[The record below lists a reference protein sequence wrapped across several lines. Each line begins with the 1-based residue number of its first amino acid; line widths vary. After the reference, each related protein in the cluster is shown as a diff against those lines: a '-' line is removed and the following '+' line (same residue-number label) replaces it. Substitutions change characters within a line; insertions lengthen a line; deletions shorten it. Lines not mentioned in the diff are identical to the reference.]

1 MSSFK
6 HIIKN
11 YENLAKLGKEI
22 IQHKKNI
29 KSIPPDKLQNAF
41 LSQEI
46 KIQQFFDNAEL
57 CHIDWKKKSHT
68 IDEFWTGPS

>member
-6 HIIKN
+6 HIVKN
-11 YENLAKLGKEI
+11 YENLAKLGRQI
-22 IQHKKNI
+22 IQHKKDI
-29 KSIPPDKLQNAF
+29 KSVPSRLSHNSF

-46 KIQQFFDNAEL
+46 RIQQFFDDAEQ
-57 CHIDWKKKSHT
+57 CHIDWKKNSHT

>member
-29 KSIPPDKLQNAF
+29 KSIPPEKLQNAF
-41 LSQEI
+41 LSQEM
-46 KIQQFFDNAEL
+46 KIQQFFDDAEQ
-57 CHIDWKKKSHT
+57 CHIDWKKNCNN
-68 IDEFWTGPS
+68 INEFWTGHS